1 MYHWFKKNIIEYTT
15 ITSQST
21 HEIIL
26 NIGFVSF
33 PVTVAAK
40 KRIVTGI
47 KDHAKIAGLMSLNF
61 NKVEELTDMI
71 VSTTSSLRRH
81 LKSMLMASRDLRQ
94 LLRHQYAKEH
104 DFFSYSI

>member
-47 KDHAKIAGLMSLNF
+47 KDHAKIAGLMSLKS
-61 NKVEELTDMI
+61 NKIEEVTDMI
-71 VSTTSSLRRH
+71 ISINSSLRRH
-81 LKSMLMASRDLRQ
+81 LKSMFMARRDLT
-94 LLRHQYAKEH
+94 LFNKSSLTLFA
-104 DFFSYSI
+104 II

>member
-1 MYHWFKKNIIEYTT
+1 MEYTT

-33 PVTVAAK
+33 PVKVAAK

-47 KDHAKIAGLMSLNF
+47 KDHAKIAGLMSLKS
-61 NKVEELTDMI
+61 NKIEEVTDMI
-71 VSTTSSLRRH
+71 ISINSSLLRH
-81 LKSMLMASRDLRQ
+81 LKSMFMARRTPLSLTKT
-94 LLRHQYAKEH
+94 LLLIHYYKKHQKYV
-104 DFFSYSI
+104 Y